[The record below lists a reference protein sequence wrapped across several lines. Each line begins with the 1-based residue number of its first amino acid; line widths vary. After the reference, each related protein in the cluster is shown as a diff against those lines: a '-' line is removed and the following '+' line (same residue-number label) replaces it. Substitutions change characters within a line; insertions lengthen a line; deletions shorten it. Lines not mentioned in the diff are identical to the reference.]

1 MKVVSKVKYKEE
13 QIKALE
19 ELGYEIIIRTGQL
32 EEEDYDCEVLHCY
45 DYYTD
50 KNADKF
56 TNLKLI
62 QLESIGFEHIPQDK
76 VNEKNIIV
84 ANQKG
89 IYSKPI
95 GEWIVFNILEIIKNA
110 KKLYENQK
118 IKKWEFISGIDELEG
133 KILLFLG
140 TGTISIEAVKR
151 LSNFGVKL
159 IGLNTNGRHIDGFDE
174 CHKLSEIDEY
184 SKNADFI
191 INVLPATDKTT
202 NFLNKSAMSNF
213 KKGVNFINVSR
224 GAVVNQDDL
233 IEALVDGTIKTACLD
248 VFDVEPLDTSSAF
261 WDMDN
266 VYLTPHISW
275 NSYKKRDRVY
285 ETLYTNL
292 KKFVENKELI
302 NVVDLKKGY

>member
-13 QIKALE
+13 QIKAIE
-19 ELGYEIIIRTGQL
+19 DLGYELIIRPL
-32 EEEDYDCEVLHCY
+32 ELEDCDYDCDILHCY
-45 DYYTD
+45 AYYTN
-50 KNADKF
+50 KNADKS

-62 QLESIGFEHIPQDK
+62 QLESIGFEHIPQDI
-76 VNEKNIIV
+76 VLSKNIIV

-118 IKKWEFISGIDELEG
+118 NRKWEFVSGIDELEG
-133 KILLFLG
+133 KTLLFLG

-159 IGLNTNGRHIDGFDE
+159 IGLNTNGRHIEGFDE
-174 CHKLSEIDEY
+174 CHKLSDINEY

-202 NFLNKSAMSNF
+202 NFLNKSVMDKF
-213 KKGVNFINVSR
+213 KKGIYFINVSR
-224 GAVVNQDDL
+224 GAVVNQNDL
-233 IEALVDGTIKTACLD
+233 IEALRNGTIKTSCLD
-248 VFDVEPLDTSSAF
+248 VFDVEPLDPSSDF
-261 WDMDN
+261 WDMEN
-266 VYLTPHISW
+266 VYVTPHISW

-292 KKFVENKELI
+292 KNFAENKELI
-302 NVVDLKKGY
+302 NIVDLKKGY